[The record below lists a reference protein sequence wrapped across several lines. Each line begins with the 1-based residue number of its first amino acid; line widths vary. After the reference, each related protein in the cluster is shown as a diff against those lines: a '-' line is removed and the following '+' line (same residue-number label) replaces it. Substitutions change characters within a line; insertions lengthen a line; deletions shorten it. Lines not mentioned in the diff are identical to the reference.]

1 MIAEIDSITNLKIYE
16 QSINLFKPGNTPSL
30 SEKSI
35 KEKRLLLCVTFSF
48 GSTCKYWIYAKD
60 DIGLFTILSNL

>member
-48 GSTCKYWIYAKD
+48 GSTCKY
-60 DIGLFTILSNL
+60 